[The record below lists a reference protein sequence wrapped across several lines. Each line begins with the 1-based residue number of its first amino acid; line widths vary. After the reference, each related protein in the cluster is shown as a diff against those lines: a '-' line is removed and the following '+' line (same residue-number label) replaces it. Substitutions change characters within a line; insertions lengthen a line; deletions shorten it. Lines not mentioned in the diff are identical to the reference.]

1 MTPYIFF
8 SGKGGVGKTSM
19 ACTTAV
25 YYADQGKKTL
35 IVTTDPAA
43 NLADVF
49 EQEIGHQITPIA
61 GFNNLFAMEIDP
73 DRATAEYKERSLA
86 PLRGLFDEDII
97 KVVDEQ
103 LSGPCTVEM
112 ASFDKFIDFLGT
124 DAYEVIVFDTAP
136 TGHTLRLLEL
146 PVDWSR
152 HIEASAQGSGQTC
165 IGPVSLIQESKQNYD
180 QAIAKLRDPK
190 QTEFIFVM
198 QPAQT
203 SLAETQRSAKELA
216 EIGIKTSGVI
226 VNGLIPVTE
235 AENQFF
241 RTRYEAQQNYLNQ
254 ARAAFPEVEFKTMEL
269 FPAELKGVARFRE
282 SARKLFATKHQTFL
296 PDLLFPALGRQKM
309 IFFAGKGGVGK
320 TTLACLTA
328 VYTAVLGYKTL
339 LLTTDPA
346 AHIGQVLDT
355 PVTDK
360 ISKVEGRANLY
371 AVKIDQKTATEE
383 YKAALLTEARTKYE
397 PSTVAAMA
405 EELDSPCTEEMAAF
419 QKFIDYAMNTDF
431 DVTVFD
437 TAPTGHT
444 LRLLELP
451 MDWNSQ
457 IQFKA
462 GAGTSVSAGDLA
474 QQEKFRAVIDR
485 LRDPELTTFSFVMY
499 PEKTPIIEAYRASQ
513 ELADMGIKTNLIV
526 ANQLIP
532 AEAATTPFFRGR
544 REMQLAYL
552 QEMEERFPQAFLLEV
567 PLAERD
573 VQGLHFLWELAR
585 QVLG

>member
-1 MTPYIFF
+1 MPKYLFF

-25 YYADQGKKTL
+25 NYADQGKKTL
-35 IVTTDPAA
+35 IVTTDPAS

-49 EQEIGHQITPIA
+49 EQKIGHQITQIA
-61 GFNNLFAMEIDP
+61 GMDNLSAIEIDP

-86 PLRGLFDEDII
+86 PLRGLFDEEII
-97 KVVDEQ
+97 KVADEQ

-165 IGPVSLIQESKQNYD
+165 MGPVSMIQESKLKYD
-180 QAIAKLRDPK
+180 EVIAKLRDSG

-203 SLAETQRSAKELA
+203 SLNETQRSAAELA
-216 EIGIKTSGVI
+216 EMGIKTTAVI
-226 VNGLIPVTE
+226 VNGLIPETE
-235 AENQFF
+235 AANEFF
-241 RTRYEAQQNYLNQ
+241 RTRYEAQWHYLEQ
-254 ARAAFPEVEFKTMEL
+254 ARWAFQEAELKTMEL
-269 FPAELKGVARFRE
+269 FPGELKGLERFRA
-282 SARKLFATKHQTFL
+282 SARRLYGAPSQAGVR
-296 PDLLFPALGRQKM
+296 DLLLPAQGKQKM

-328 VYTAVLGYKTL
+328 VYAAVMGYKPL

-346 AHIGQVLDT
+346 AHTGQVLNA
-355 PVTDK
+355 PVTDE
-360 ISKVEGRANLY
+360 ISPVAGQENLY
-371 AVKIDQKTATEE
+371 AVKIDQKSATEE
-383 YKAALLTEARTKYE
+383 YKAAILNEARTKYE
-397 PSTVAAMA
+397 PDTVAAME

-419 QKFIDYAMNTDF
+419 QKFIDHALNTDF

-451 MDWNSQ
+451 MDWSSQ
-457 IQFKA
+457 IEFKT
-462 GAGTSVSAGDLA
+462 GAGTGASAGDLA
-474 QQEKFRAVIDR
+474 QQERFQVAIDR

-513 ELADMGIKTNLIV
+513 ELEGIGIKTNLIV

-532 AEAATTPFFRGR
+532 AQAAATPFFRGR
-544 REMQLAYL
+544 REMQLGYL
-552 QEMEERFPQAFLLEV
+552 NEMRERFPEALLLEV

-573 VQGLHFLWELAR
+573 VQGLGALREMSR